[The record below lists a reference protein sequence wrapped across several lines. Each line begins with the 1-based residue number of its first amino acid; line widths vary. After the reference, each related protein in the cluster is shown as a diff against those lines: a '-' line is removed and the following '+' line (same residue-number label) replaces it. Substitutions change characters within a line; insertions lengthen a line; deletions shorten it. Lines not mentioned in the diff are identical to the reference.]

1 MYTNSKRRSYGR
13 GPRRFTGVQKTGKAP
28 RRGQYIDPARFVKSA
43 APALD
48 NDYKAKNAFADFA
61 IHPLLKSNIA
71 VKGYKVP
78 SEIQDMTIPVGLE
91 GRDVVGIANTGTGK
105 TASFA
110 IPILNKL
117 MHAPGARA
125 LIIAP
130 TRELAIQID
139 DQIQIYAKHS
149 GLRSAVV
156 VGGLPIGR
164 QTTSLKA
171 KPGVIIGTPGRLIDH
186 IKQGNLSLAGC
197 GMVVFDEVDRML
209 DMGFINDVR
218 YILDRLPAQRQSFFF
233 SATLSPEINT
243 LIDTFT
249 SEAVRINVKAGET
262 SGNVNQNVV
271 RYNGKPQ
278 KMDLLHDLLIT
289 DLPKKTLIFGE
300 TKYGVERLAR
310 ELKARGFKA
319 EALHGGKTQG
329 ARKRALDSFRNNSID
344 VLVATDVAARG
355 IDVIDITHVVNF
367 DVPHTYD
374 DYIHRIGR
382 TGRAGR
388 TGQALTFVE
397 QTGAAAS

>member
-1 MYTNSKRRSYGR
+1 MYTNNKRRSFNR

-28 RRGQYIDPARFVKSA
+28 RRGQYIDPRRFVKA
-43 APALD
+43 ASSELD
-48 NDYKAKNAFADFA
+48 DDYSAKNAFADFG

-78 SEIQDMTIPVGLE
+78 SEIQDKAIPVGLE
-91 GRDVVGIANTGTGK
+91 GRDIVGIANTGTGK

-110 IPILNKL
+110 VPILNRL
-117 MHAPGARA
+117 MHSPTSRA
-125 LIIAP
+125 LIVAP

-139 DQIQIYAKHS
+139 SQIQIYAKHS
-149 GLRSAVV
+149 GLNSAIV
-156 VGGLPIGR
+156 VGGLSIGR

-171 KPGVIIGTPGRLIDH
+171 NPNVIIGTPGRLIDH
-186 IKQGNLSLAGC
+186 IKQGNLNLAAC

-218 YILDRLPAQRQSFFF
+218 YILDRLPDQRQSFFF
-233 SATLSPEINT
+233 SATMSPEINA

-249 SEAVRINVKAGET
+249 REAVRVNVKSGET
-262 SGNVNQNVV
+262 SGNVNQDVV

-278 KMDLLHDLLIT
+278 KIDRLHDLLIT
-289 DLPKKTLIFGE
+289 GGSKKTLIFGE

-367 DVPHTYD
+367 DIPHTYD

-397 QTGAAAS
+397 QAGSN